1 MLEGIRVVDLTRY
14 LPFTTL
20 LADLG
25 ADVIKVEE
33 PGRGDYARTL
43 PPYFSAIN
51 RNKRSLTLNLQSP
64 AGREVL
70 HRLVERSDVLVENFR
85 PGVMEEWGLDYPAL
99 NRVNPGLIYCSI
111 SGYGGRGP
119 YRGLPGH
126 DINYISIG
134 GILGLTRD
142 AEGRPVVPGVQ
153 IADVGGCL
161 LATVAI
167 LSALLQ
173 RERTGKGQH
182 LELSLLG
189 ASLFFLT
196 LPSSLHLEG
205 WEVSGETLPLL
216 GRFPCY
222 TVYRTSDGK
231 YLSVGCLEEGFWR
244 RLCRALGKEEYGD
257 HQWDPGK
264 REEIFEA
271 FRRIFQT
278 RTREEWFR
286 ILAEADVP
294 AAPVCSL
301 EEVFS
306 DPQVRETGMVV
317 EEGGRRELGFPF
329 RSSLCP
335 YRPRR
340 RAPSLGEHTEEVLK
354 ELGYTEGEV
363 EEMKRK
369 GVV

>member
-33 PGRGDYARTL
+33 PGRGDHARTL
-43 PPYFSAIN
+43 PPYFSAIH
-51 RNKRSLTLNLQSP
+51 RNKRSLTLNLRSGR
-64 AGREVL
+64 GREVL
-70 HRLVERSDVLVENFR
+70 LRLAERSDVLVENFR
-85 PGVMEEWGLDYPAL
+85 PGTMEEWGLDYQVLSRA
-99 NRVNPGLIYCSI
+99 NPRLIYCSI
-111 SGYGGRGP
+111 SGYGREGP

-126 DINYISIG
+126 DINYISLG

-142 AEGRPVVPGVQ
+142 GEGRPVVPGVQ

-167 LSALLQ
+167 LSALLH
-173 RERTGKGQH
+173 RERTGKGQR
-182 LELSLLG
+182 LDLSLLG

-222 TVYRTSDGK
+222 SVYRTSDGR
-231 YLSVGCLEEGFWR
+231 YLSVGCLEEVFWR
-244 RLCRALGKEEYGD
+244 RLCGALGKEEYGD
-257 HQWDPGK
+257 SQWDLGR
-264 REEIFEA
+264 REEIFEDL
-271 FRRIFQT
+271 RRLFQT

-294 AAPVCSL
+294 VAPVYSL

-306 DPQVRETGMVV
+306 DPQVRETGMMV
-317 EEGGRRELGFPF
+317 EEGGRRVLGLPF
-329 RSSLCP
+329 RSSLFSF
-335 YRPRR
+335 RVRR
-340 RAPSLGEHTEEVLK
+340 RAPSLGEHTEEILR
-354 ELGYTEGEV
+354 ELGYGEGEI
-363 EEMKRK
+363 EEMRRE

>member
-1 MLEGIRVVDLTRY
+1 VVDLTRY

-33 PGRGDYARTL
+33 PGKGDYARTL
-43 PPYFSAIN
+43 PPYFSAIH
-51 RNKRSLTLNLQSP
+51 RNKRGLTLNLRSER
-64 AGREVL
+64 GREVL
-70 HRLVERSDVLVENFR
+70 LRLVGRSDVLVENFR
-85 PGVMEEWGLDYPAL
+85 PGMMEEWGLGYPAL
-99 NRVNPGLIYCSI
+99 SRVNPRLIYCSV
-111 SGYGGRGP
+111 SGYGREGP

-126 DINYISIG
+126 DINYISLG

-142 AEGRPVVPGVQ
+142 GEGRPVVPGVQ

-173 RERTGKGQH
+173 RERTGRGQR

-189 ASLFFLT
+189 ASLFFAT
-196 LPSSLHLEG
+196 LPLSLHLEG

-222 TVYRTSDGK
+222 SVYRTSDGG
-231 YLSVGCLEEGFWR
+231 YLSVGCLEEVFWK
-244 RLCRALGKEEYGD
+244 RLCRALGREEYGD
-257 HQWDPGK
+257 SQWDLEK
-264 REEIFEA
+264 REEISED

-278 RTREEWFR
+278 KTREEWFR

-294 AAPVCSL
+294 AAPARSL
-301 EEVFS
+301 EEVLS
-306 DPQVRETGMVV
+306 DPQVRETWMVV
-317 EEGGRRELGFPF
+317 EEGGRRTLGPPF
-329 RSSLCP
+329 RSSP
-335 YRPRR
+335 SPFRVRR
-340 RAPSLGEHTEEVLK
+340 RAPSLGEHTEEILR
-354 ELGYTEGEV
+354 ELGYGEEEIEGMRRE
-363 EEMKRK
+363 

>member
-1 MLEGIRVVDLTRY
+1 MVDLTRY

-43 PPYFSAIN
+43 PPYFSAIH
-51 RNKRSLTLNLQSP
+51 RNKRGLTLNLRSSR
-64 AGREVL
+64 GREVL
-70 HRLVERSDVLVENFR
+70 LRLVERSDVLVENFR
-85 PGVMEEWGLDYPAL
+85 PGTMEEWGLGYPVL
-99 NRVNPGLIYCSI
+99 REVNPRLVYCSI
-111 SGYGGRGP
+111 SGYGREGP
-119 YRGLPGH
+119 CRDLSGH
-126 DINYISIG
+126 DINYVALS

-142 AEGRPVVPGVQ
+142 REGRPVVPGVQ

-173 RERTGKGQH
+173 RERTGRGQH
-182 LELSLLG
+182 LDLSLLG

-196 LPSSLHLEG
+196 LPLSLQLEG
-205 WEVSGETLPLL
+205 WEVSEETLPLL

-222 TVYRTSDGK
+222 AVYRTSDGE
-231 YLSVGCLEEGFWR
+231 YLSVGCLEEVFWR
-244 RLCRALGKEEYGD
+244 RLCRVLGREEYGD
-257 HQWDPGK
+257 SQWDAG
-264 REEIFEA
+264 RRDEIFGVFE
-271 FRRIFQT
+271 RIF
-278 RTREEWFR
+278 RSKTREEWLR
-286 ILAEADVP
+286 IMREADVP

-301 EEVFS
+301 EEVLS

-317 EEGGRRELGFPF
+317 EREGRRELGFPF
-329 RSSLCP
+329 RSSSP
-335 YRPRR
+335 HGVRR
-340 RAPSLGEHTEEVLK
+340 RAPALGEHTEEVLR
-354 ELGYTEGEV
+354 ELGYGEGEV
-363 EEMKRK
+363 EEMKRE